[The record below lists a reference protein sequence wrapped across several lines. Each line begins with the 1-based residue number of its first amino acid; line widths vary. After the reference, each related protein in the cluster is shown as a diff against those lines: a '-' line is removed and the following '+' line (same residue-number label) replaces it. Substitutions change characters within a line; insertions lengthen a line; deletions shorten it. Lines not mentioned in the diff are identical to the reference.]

1 MNWNDLQI
9 FLNIYRYK
17 TLRAAAK
24 ELAVDQATIGRRLNE
39 LEQQLNTKLF
49 IRSKNGAIATPEALK
64 LIPYVIEIE
73 KQMLSLARQ
82 VKDDHQEISGIVKIS
97 TTDSLAVE
105 FIIPVIDRLKQ
116 LYPLLNIHLI
126 TSIDILDLDKAEA
139 DISIRTIRPTQPDL
153 IVRKLADW
161 EVGLYASEKYVLNYG
176 IPTKNFDQH
185 KFVIYQKDVL
195 KTDSQMA
202 VGELLSPE
210 LIVAEVNSS
219 LMLTSIIQSGS
230 AMGEVAEYFAQKAQF
245 IRVFPDKKRTQNYQV
260 WLTMHKDVYK
270 TQKIRVVVDQIVKA
284 FECKISIQ

>member
-73 KQMLSLARQ
+73 KQMLALARQ

-105 FIIPVIDRLKQ
+105 FIIPVIDQLKQ

-126 TSIDILDLDKAEA
+126 TSIDILDLDKAET

-161 EVGLYASEKYVLNYG
+161 EVGLYTSEKYILNYG
-176 IPTKNFDQH
+176 MPTKNFDQH

-195 KTDSQMA
+195 KTDSQTV
-202 VGELLSPE
+202 VGELLPLE
-210 LIVAEVNSS
+210 RVVAEVNSS

-245 IRVFPDKKRTQNYQV
+245 IRVFPDKKRAQNYQV

-270 TQKIRVVVDQIVKA
+270 TQKIRIVVDQIIAMFDALK
-284 FECKISIQ
+284 

>member
-73 KQMLSLARQ
+73 KQMLALARQ

-105 FIIPVIDRLKQ
+105 FIIPVIDQLKQ

-126 TSIDILDLDKAEA
+126 TSIDILDLNKAET

-161 EVGLYASEKYVLNYG
+161 EVGLYASEKYILNYG
-176 IPTKNFDQH
+176 MPTKNFDQH
-185 KFVIYQKDVL
+185 KFVIYQKEVL
-195 KTDSQMA
+195 KTDSQTV
-202 VGELLSPE
+202 VGELLPPE
-210 LIVAEVNSS
+210 RVVAEVNSS

-230 AMGEVAEYFAQKAQF
+230 AMGEVAEYFAQKVQF
-245 IRVFPDKKRTQNYQV
+245 IRVFPHKKRAQNYQV

-270 TQKIRVVVDQIVKA
+270 TPKVRVVVD
-284 FECKISIQ
+284 KIITMFDALK